1 MLLLLLII
9 IAVIVIPAFSYV
21 EYERWRHGAPMV
33 KQPSDGLNHD
43 PPKPPDTPKRLP
55 NITDIGV

>member
-9 IAVIVIPAFSYV
+9 IAVIVVPAFAYV
-21 EYERWRHGAPMV
+21 EYERWRHGAPMMT
-33 KQPSDGLNHD
+33 PPPDEMNHD

-55 NITDIGV
+55 NITDFGV